1 MSREIKYIG
10 MDVHKEA
17 IVIAVLNGSGKLVM
31 ETIVE
36 TQASSIVQFLR
47 GLRGELH
54 VTWEEGTWAAW
65 LYDLLQPLVEQVLV
79 CDPRRN
85 ALLKEGSKSDKVDA
99 RKLAELLR
107 TGMLRPVYHGENGLR
122 TLRELGRSYQTI
134 SKDLTRVMNRLKAL
148 YRGWGIPCAGT
159 QVYAPRYR
167 EEWLSKITQAGV
179 RRRAE
184 LLYQQLDGL
193 QGLRRTLRP
202 ELLAES
208 RKHKATKLLRQIPCI
223 GPIRAARLIALIQT
237 PHRFRSKRQLWTYSG
252 LGIETHDSA
261 QYRYVGGQL
270 QRSKKPQQLR
280 GLNQNHNHEMKEIFK
295 RCGHPGQLWQGT
307 VARFLR
313 GFAGQG
319 DEAGDGS
326 SDAGA
331 QDRGHYFDPLEER
344 RTFRRRTT
352 ENASRLSV
360 EQNPRDLPGFHASVV
375 AKRFLRCSGSRESI
389 DTLIR
394 RSVCCSSA
402 PRLRVNPMPPRIT
415 QKSYRPRVS
424 HRIMVGTLS
433 QPFACVASEPNG
445 IEHRGS

>member
-1 MSREIKYIG
+1 MALYLEGKIHVGTKNLSPKEATQMSHDVKYIG

-17 IVIAVLNGSGKLVM
+17 IVIAVLDESGKQVM
-31 ETIVE
+31 ESVIE
-36 TQASSIVQFLR
+36 TKASSILQFLH

-65 LYDLLQPLVEQVLV
+65 LYDLLQPQVQEVVV
-79 CDPRRN
+79 CNPRRN

-99 RKLAELLR
+99 RKLADLLR

-167 EEWLSKITQAGV
+167 EEWLSKIVQAGV

-193 QGLRRTLRP
+193 QGLRRNLRP
-202 ELLAES
+202 EFVAES
-208 RKHKATKLLRQIPCI
+208 RKHKAAKLLRQIPCI
-223 GPIRAARLIALIQT
+223 GPIRAARLIGLMQT

-261 QYRYVGGQL
+261 QFRFVRGEL

-280 GLNQNHNHEMKEIFK
+280 GLNRNHNHEMKEIFK
-295 RCGHPGQLWQGT
+295 GAATRASCGRGPFREFYVGLLDKGMKPEMARLTLARKIAAITLTLWKTGGRFDAEQL
-307 VARFLR
+307 
-313 GFAGQG
+313 
-319 DEAGDGS
+319 
-326 SDAGA
+326 
-331 QDRGHYFDPLEER
+331 
-344 RTFRRRTT
+344 
-352 ENASRLSV
+352 
-360 EQNPRDLPGFHASVV
+360 
-375 AKRFLRCSGSRESI
+375 K
-389 DTLIR
+389 
-394 RSVCCSSA
+394 
-402 PRLRVNPMPPRIT
+402 T
-415 QKSYRPRVS
+415 Q
-424 HRIMVGTLS
+424 
-433 QPFACVASEPNG
+433 AA
-445 IEHRGS
+445 